1 MCERGHHRM
10 RIGIDYTAAAH
21 QGAGIGR
28 YTRGLIGALTRLE
41 GKNEYRLFVAGGG
54 GLFGQAQWPSNVRLC
69 TIPLSQRNLTRIW
82 HRLRL
87 PLPVEVFTG
96 PLDLFYSPD
105 FVLPP
110 VWRARTLLTVHDL
123 SFVRY
128 PQTADRRLH
137 RYLNVAVPRSVWRAD
152 HILADSQ
159 NTAHDLTELWGVP
172 SEKISV
178 LYPGV
183 ESRFRPVT
191 DAAELARVREQ
202 YDLSQRFIL
211 SVGTLQPRKNY
222 ERLIRAFGQLW
233 ATTEGRPYRLVVVGG
248 KGWLYESIFDCVR
261 ELGLEKEVLFP
272 GFVADEDLPALYTLA
287 DLFAF
292 PSLYEGFGLPVLEA
306 MACGT
311 PVVCSEASSLPEAA
325 GDAALLVDPLDV
337 EGWAKAMGRALSD
350 EMLKRELVAR
360 GLAQARRFSWERAA
374 GELLEICRALQV

>member
-1 MCERGHHRM
+1 M

-28 YTRGLIGALTRLE
+28 YTRGLIRALTRLD

-54 GLFGQAQWPSNVRLC
+54 GPFGQARWPSNVRLR
-69 TIPLSQRNLTRIW
+69 TLPLSQRNLTRIW

-123 SFVRY
+123 SFVCY
-128 PQTADRRLH
+128 PQTADPHLH
-137 RYLNVAVPRSVWRAD
+137 RYLNVAVPRSVWSAD
-152 HILADSQ
+152 HILADSR
-159 NTAHDLTELWGVP
+159 NTAHDLTELWGVSP
-172 SEKISV
+172 GKISV
-178 LYPGV
+178 LYSGV
-183 ESRFRPVT
+183 EPRFCPVI
-191 DAAELARVREQ
+191 DAAELSRVRKQ
-202 YDLSQRFIL
+202 YDLPQRFIL

-222 ERLIRAFGQLW
+222 ERLIRAFGQSVDNLQPE
-233 ATTEGRPYRLVVVGG
+233 TDNSKLVVVGG

-272 GFVADEDLPALYTLA
+272 GFVADDDLPALYTLA
-287 DLFAF
+287 DLFAL

-311 PVVCSEASSLPEAA
+311 PVVCSDASSLPEVA
-325 GDAALLVDPLDV
+325 GDAALLVDPLNV
-337 EGWAKAMGRALSD
+337 EGWAEAMGRVLSD
-350 EMLKRELVAR
+350 EGLRRELISR
-360 GLAQARRFSWERAA
+360 GLAQVRRFTWKRAA
-374 GELLEICRALQV
+374 GELLELFSSLMAQEA